1 MTADVEPTDYDS
13 ARADITRSMQSKLRY
28 DYNYCE
34 FITST
39 LQKYLCC
46 CYSKRRWYKRRARR
60 LQRHELAMDQLTR
73 ETDFFNFLKL
83 LRTTDFMS
91 KLYLKEYQRSMIPY
105 FKKYQLTELEGDRSR
120 QVFATDRLG
129 SRAQHLIDGEDE
141 ELEAQ
146 RMTQLNLIET
156 VREITFNEDAANLAI
171 MYEVTGFQGEKEGDD
186 EFWANYESYKSSGWN
201 EQMNINE
208 EFNAQLSTLNDS
220 ARLNLFK

>member
-1 MTADVEPTDYDS
+1 MYAVPCKT
-13 ARADITRSMQSKLRY
+13 K
-28 DYNYCE
+28 
-34 FITST
+34 
-39 LQKYLCC
+39 
-46 CYSKRRWYKRRARR
+46 
-60 LQRHELAMDQLTR
+60 